1 MLTEDEIGEK
11 FDKFIDKGWEENIKG
26 DNEDEPDEIDKKA
39 AIRLARWAYEKGK
52 KDGRLDGITPS
63 LFEEAHAK
71 GKEEGIDAVE
81 KELMKPKH
89 IPCWDK
95 YEELEIK
102 EALAAA
108 RRKSP

>member
-52 KDGRLDGITPS
+52 KDERLDGIAPS
-63 LFEEAHAK
+63 LWGCDFEETCK
-71 GKEEGIDAVE
+71 K
-81 KELMKPKH
+81 
-89 IPCWDK
+89 
-95 YEELEIK
+95 
-102 EALAAA
+102 ALAAA
-108 RRKSP
+108 RKKKKED